1 MSAFNE
7 TKTEKLIKKRPENWV
22 LYNNRNMSRI
32 YPAGSR
38 VDSSNYDP
46 MPSWNVGNQV

>member
-1 MSAFNE
+1 M
-7 TKTEKLIKKRPENWV
+7 
-22 LYNNRNMSRI
+22 LYQKFHTQIVDFHRKFITRI

-46 MPSWNVGNQV
+46 ISSFNAGA